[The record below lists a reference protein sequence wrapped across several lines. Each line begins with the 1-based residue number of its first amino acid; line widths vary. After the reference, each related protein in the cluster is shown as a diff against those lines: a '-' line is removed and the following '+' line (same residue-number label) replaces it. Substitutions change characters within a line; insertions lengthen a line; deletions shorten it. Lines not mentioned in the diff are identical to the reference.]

1 MSRREEMEA
10 ALAALLQVELPS
22 GPDFHYNN
30 SFGAFRESA
39 GALQAEVRRLLLQ
52 VQGRFGT
59 QQVDADEL
67 RDREDGASALG
78 EMVEG
83 LLDDLLEKVDTS
95 LDRARA
101 QLKAQPSSAPAAG
114 AAAAGASAPG
124 ASLVAGSNAAGDKRA
139 RSAFAAAH
147 TDVSFG
153 PRPQDSFK
161 PPVDNSNAPF
171 RPRLNHWAGFQEW
184 EGRQESNALNVHAQ
198 RLGVAAAGS
207 QAGVHPLEGVLES
220 LTYQEWQLEALEP
233 LLPQGLDETP
243 LTYVDT
249 PEGLH
254 SLTAALSAVREIAV
268 DLEAHSYRSFQGFC
282 CLMQL
287 STRTADYLVD
297 VIALRSIVGS
307 VLAPIFADVKI
318 VKVLHGADSDI
329 VWLQRDFGIYVANL
343 FDTGQAAR
351 VLAYP
356 SAGLAY
362 LLSHFCSVKADKRW
376 QLADWRVRPLSAE
389 ALHYARM
396 DTHYLLYI
404 YDCLKVELAKV
415 PRVPDH
421 LQNEVPQRGPKSC
434 LGVVLERSRLLCL
447 QRYEKELFSES
458 AYLDY
463 YRRCHERLT
472 REQLAVFAGL
482 YAWRDRTARQRDESV
497 GFVLPKSQIL
507 KLAKRAPSSVHD
519 LRAVLGIQGRRSSP
533 LLVELAGEVVEVI
546 QNSRQQVDGVPDPDE
561 LPGDSARRPS
571 AAAVA
576 ALAERNAAVEEAFSA
591 AAAAAPR
598 GRAGVDDTADDA
610 GPVAMEEDDISAA
623 DVEPEEGV
631 LEGQLDTGETAAVA
645 EASAG
650 HGGRVL
656 GGARESSQGRKE
668 SASAP
673 VARPVDPEHSP
684 VMPQQAPPL
693 IPKQL
698 PPLVPKQLQPFG
710 GAPKSGSA
718 VSAMLGAGP
727 ARPSALGA
735 LFGGRPQPSAAPAA
749 PRPPANA
756 SVEVQEAHVSLP
768 AAVHNPAGSV
778 PEPAGAASGA
788 VSVEASMAFGAG
800 SGGAA
805 QLAGS
810 FGRPSSGLGAAFGA
824 HSGRSSS
831 GLGALLG
838 GRKATA
844 VVSAT
849 SSLAAVQD
857 TPATGSAS
865 NAAKLAVEQLKAN
878 FALPFALP
886 RAGAPADPQALASE
900 SAAQEDSAMPKAPAA
915 DDEEAAETAE
925 ERRAAQAAAVRD
937 VMEQLHSENR
947 FGALHSDT
955 AAAAAQS
962 SRPSSRGAAQEVE
975 PEQAEED
982 FLPLPISEQYKL
994 PGKKKRRITAQ
1005 AVQPAEPRGPIRE
1018 HAPAHGMEQAPS
1030 VEQPEAADAAG
1041 MSPEVRE
1048 RLRCAADIRATLK
1061 AVGLDDEDVAVGL
1074 MSNSK
1079 KQKKKKKKL
1088 DVTAASEMVGG
1099 AGKDEPHFK
1108 KKRKQGAKLD
1118 QTPTQGNAGEDAAA
1132 AAAVAAGPAV
1142 IPFDFAAARESAK
1155 GLDVSG
1161 GIGGRGGMPRGPK
1174 GARSV
1179 GRGGRGRGG
1188 EKEKGAQRKGF
1199 NPWDSI
1205 QEEAIKGGKRSAVM
1219 PRSGNRSMTFG

>member
-1 MSRREEMEA
+1 MEA
-10 ALAALLQVELPS
+10 ALAAVLQVELPS

-30 SFGAFRESA
+30 SFGPFRQSA
-39 GALQAEVRRLLLQ
+39 GALRAEIRRLLMQ
-52 VQGRFGT
+52 VQVCGGT

-67 RDREDGASALG
+67 MDSEDGASAMS
-78 EMVEG
+78 EMVES
-83 LLDDLLEKVDTS
+83 LLDDLLEKVDAS

-101 QLKAQPSSAPAAG
+101 QLKAQPSGAPAG
-114 AAAAGASAPG
+114 RVAAAEAAVPG
-124 ASLVAGSNAAGDKRA
+124 ASLVAGSNAAADKRA

-153 PRPQDSFK
+153 PRLQDGFN

-171 RPRLNHWAGFQEW
+171 RPRLEHWDGFQEREW
-184 EGRQESNALNVHAQ
+184 RQESNALDVHAQ

-207 QAGVHPLEGVLES
+207 HAAVHPLEGVLES
-220 LTYQEWQLEALEP
+220 FTYQDWQLEAPEP
-233 LLPQGLDETP
+233 LLPQGLDEMP

-254 SLTAALSAVREIAV
+254 SLAAALSAVREIAV

-297 VIALRSIVGS
+297 VITLRSIVGP

-318 VKVLHGADSDI
+318 LKVLHGADSDI

-351 VLAYP
+351 VLAFP

-421 LQNEVPQRGPKSC
+421 LRSEVPQRGPTSC

-482 YAWRDRTARQRDESV
+482 YAWRDRTARQRDEST
-497 GFVLPKSQIL
+497 GFVLPKSLLL
-507 KLAKRAPSSVHD
+507 KLAKRAPCSAHD

-533 LLVELAGEVVEVI
+533 LLMELAGEVVEVI
-546 QNSRQQVDGVPDPDE
+546 QNSKQQVDGVPDPDE
-561 LPGDSARRPS
+561 LPGDSGRRPS
-571 AAAVA
+571 AAA
-576 ALAERNAAVEEAFSA
+576 ALAERNAALEEAFSA
-591 AAAAAPR
+591 TDTAAPQR
-598 GRAGVDDTADDA
+598 GASVGTAAGL
-610 GPVAMEEDDISAA
+610 GPVAMEEDGATAA
-623 DVEPEEGV
+623 EDKPHAGG
-631 LEGQLDTGETAAVA
+631 LEAQLDAEEAAAVA

-650 HGGRVL
+650 RGGKAS
-656 GGARESSQGRKE
+656 GGAGESCESRKE

-673 VARPVDPEHSP
+673 AARPTDPEQLP

-698 PPLVPKQLQPFG
+698 PPLVPKQLQPLG
-710 GAPKSGSA
+710 GAARSGSG
-718 VSAMLGAGP
+718 VGAMLGAGP
-727 ARPSALGA
+727 GRPSALGA
-735 LFGGRPQPSAAPAA
+735 LFGGRPQPSAAPAVSRA
-749 PRPPANA
+749 QA
-756 SVEVQEAHVSLP
+756 SAGIEVQEAHVSAA
-768 AAVHNPAGSV
+768 AAVHSQAGSLHNA
-778 PEPAGAASGA
+778 AGAASGG
-788 VSVEASMAFGAG
+788 SEASAAR
-800 SGGAA
+800 SGVT
-805 QLAGS
+805 QHAGS
-810 FGRPSSGLGAAFGA
+810 FGRPSSGLGAAFGGK
-824 HSGRSSS
+824 SGRSSS

-838 GRKATA
+838 GRRATA

-849 SSLAAVQD
+849 SSVVAAVQG
-857 TPATGSAS
+857 TPANGSAS
-865 NAAKLAVEQLKAN
+865 DAAKMAVEQLKAN
-878 FALPFALP
+878 FELPFSLP
-886 RAGAPADPQALASE
+886 RAGAPVNPEALASD
-900 SAAQEDSAMPKAPAA
+900 SAARDDLATPQAPAA
-915 DDEEAAETAE
+915 DIEEAAENPE
-925 ERRAAQAAAVRD
+925 ERRAAQAVAVRD
-937 VMEQLHSENR
+937 VLEQMHSENR
-947 FGALHSDT
+947 FGALRSDT
-955 AAAAAQS
+955 AAAPAQS
-962 SRPSSRGAAQEVE
+962 SGPSSLGAAQEQE
-975 PEQAEED
+975 PDQTEED

-1005 AVQPAEPRGPIRE
+1005 AIQAAEPRGPTRE
-1018 HAPAHGMEQAPS
+1018 QAPAHGMEQAPS
-1030 VEQPEAADAAG
+1030 GEQPESADADC

-1061 AVGLDDEDVAVGL
+1061 AVGLDDEAL
-1074 MSNSK
+1074 ESSLKASSK
-1079 KQKKKKKKL
+1079 KQKKSKKKL
-1088 DVTAASEMVGG
+1088 GGPAASERVED
-1099 AGKDEPHFK
+1099 AGKDQPHK
-1108 KKRKQGAKLD
+1108 KKEKKQEAELD
-1118 QTPTQGNAGEDAAA
+1118 QTPPQGNAEGD
-1132 AAAVAAGPAV
+1132 AAAVAVAAVGPAV
-1142 IPFDFAAARESAK
+1142 IPFDFAAARMLAK
-1155 GLDVSG
+1155 GLDVTG
-1161 GIGGRGGMPRGPK
+1161 GISGRGGMPRGR
-1174 GARSV
+1174 GSV
-1179 GRGGRGRGG
+1179 GRGFGRGGRGRGDDR
-1188 EKEKGAQRKGF
+1188 EKGAKRKGF